1 MLTVAQVLKSNGTD
15 GEIILGFRD
24 IAPEDIDLQEPVFI
38 EFDGLPVP
46 FFIESF
52 VKRGSSRALVR
63 LTGVK
68 NLRDADELAGKLV
81 AVDYFADE
89 EDGEDFI
96 GWTIFN
102 QDGEQIG
109 EAAGQV
115 FTCSGCGESLKLPA
129 HFLLGPLGV
138 LNMAEPLTGSRTL
151 GGLIINIIV
160 LHIHVLR
167 LLSLFRNSNRVPM
180 WHRASGDPVRFWA

>member
-15 GEIILGFRD
+15 GEIILGLRD

-38 EFDGLPVP
+38 DFDGLPVP

-81 AVDYFADE
+81 AVDYFSDE

-109 EAAGQV
+109 EVVDYEDIPGNLCLVVDTKEGQA
-115 FTCSGCGESLKLPA
+115 LLPF
-129 HFLLGPLGV
+129 HEDLV
-138 LNMAEPLTGSRTL
+138 
-151 GGLIINIIV
+151 
-160 LHIHVLR
+160 
-167 LLSLFRNSNRVPM
+167 LSLDEESKTLTMEVP
-180 WHRASGDPVRFWA
+180 SGLLHL